1 MKLKKA
7 KTLPKILNGSVHAQW
22 VTCGKPGCKC
32 ARGELHGPYFYL
44 FWRENGRLR
53 KTYVRRQDL
62 SRVLI
67 AISSSHHDK
76 QLATA
81 GWHVFRRIRER
92 VRTAEDKMSN
102 SERGSH
108 ENK

>member
-7 KTLPKILNGSVHAQW
+7 KTLPKILKGSVHAQW

-53 KTYVRRQDL
+53 KAYVRRHDL
-62 SRVLI
+62 SRVLKAIQSYRTKKLRRRLAWRTLRETREVIRKAETEI
-67 AISSSHHDK
+67 ANMKGI
-76 QLATA
+76 
-81 GWHVFRRIRER
+81 
-92 VRTAEDKMSN
+92 M
-102 SERGSH
+102 
-108 ENK
+108 